1 VKGQVRLTLDLKM
14 YLDAK
19 DPHDAIQI
27 EGDPSINLIISGG
40 VAGDQATVATLV
52 NTAARLLQASPGL
65 LLPTQ
70 LPVPALA

>member
-1 VKGQVRLTLDLKM
+1 M

-27 EGDPSINLIISGG
+27 EGDPSLNLIIPGG
-40 VAGDQATVATLV
+40 VAGDQATVASLV
-52 NTAARLLQASPGL
+52 NTAARLRQARPGL